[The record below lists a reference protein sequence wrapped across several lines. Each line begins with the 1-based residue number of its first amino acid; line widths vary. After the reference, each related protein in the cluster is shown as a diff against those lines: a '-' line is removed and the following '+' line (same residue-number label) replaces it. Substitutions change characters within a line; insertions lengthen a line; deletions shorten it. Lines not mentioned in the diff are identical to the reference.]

1 MTYISQRPAR
11 RIGGGNFWGFD
22 CVSSIT
28 HNSHRAVMRTFVC
41 IAALF
46 ASISVSAQ
54 EPQDTTKVFIC
65 QGSSAY
71 AYHVFDDCEGLNKC
85 NGKKSKVTVNE
96 AKRRGYK
103 KFCGFCRQRQTKQLQ
118 LRNDKV
124 VTKSKDVL

>member
-1 MTYISQRPAR
+1 
-11 RIGGGNFWGFD
+11 
-22 CVSSIT
+22 
-28 HNSHRAVMRTFVC
+28 MRTFVC

-65 QGSSAY
+65 QGSSY
-71 AYHVFDDCEGLNKC
+71 AFHVYKNCEGLSRC
-85 NGKKSKVTVNE
+85 NGTKSKVTVKE

-124 VTKSKDVL
+124 VTKSEDVL